1 MSLTAAKEWPLI
13 AFTLLSQIAVGAFW
27 TLAAAHHFSR
37 EAQVRGENE
46 FLVLPGLVIVAA
58 LLVAAAALSFFHL
71 GRPKRAVLVLANL
84 RTSWLSRE
92 ILFELAFLAMVV
104 LLAFFSWRRAERT
117 ALVQGA
123 YILASLFGALF
134 LYSMSRLYMLRTV
147 PAWHGLYT
155 PLSFFLSAL
164 LLGPLAA
171 AAGQKRLFTFPER
184 AYAFQDVVGVSALA
198 AVALIVLV
206 ILLFTPRIG
215 FLRTK
220 TATLLEFPAR
230 RMYPF
235 LVFRLLFLA
244 AAVFFIV
251 LYHDVERG
259 ALMTL
264 AFVSAG
270 AAEILGRYLFYA
282 VYSRLGV

>member
-27 TLAAAHHFSR
+27 TLAAATLFSW
-37 EAQVRGENE
+37 EARVRGENE

-58 LLVAAAALSFFHL
+58 LLIAAAALSLFHL
-71 GRPKRAVLVLANL
+71 GRPRRAVLVLANL
-84 RTSWLSRE
+84 RRSWLSRE
-92 ILFELAFLAMVV
+92 ILFKLTFLAMVV

-123 YILASLFGALF
+123 CILASLFGALF

-259 ALMTL
+259 VLMTL

-270 AAEILGRYLFYA
+270 TAEILGRYLFYA